1 MINLDKK
8 LSFEK
13 KSVVTDNYGG
23 QIETW
28 SLYKNI
34 WGNITPISAIN
45 EFSNY
50 ISETKITHS
59 IIIRYLNKVDI
70 NMRIV
75 YNDRKFTIKSI
86 INMDEKNKYNKI
98 MCEEII

>member
-1 MINLDKK
+1 MDNLEKNTYLLNIKEITKQENDLKYQGEILSKYNLK
-8 LSFEK
+8 L
-13 KSVVTDNYGG
+13 
-23 QIETW
+23 
-28 SLYKNI
+28 
-34 WGNITPISAIN
+34 

-98 MCEEII
+98 LCEETI